1 MNVSNGAHKEDRA
14 VRLLATDLILIKTV
28 TGLLYDFCNRSY
40 RGSLYWL
47 KDYLISAESWLS
59 HSFPDKIAIEI
70 LKNLVTSNT
79 FGVANANHLAS
90 GAMRKEHTIPCRSTY
105 ARIRTNPFLVE

>member
-14 VRLLATDLILIKTV
+14 VRLLATDLVLIKTV
-28 TGLLYDFCNRSY
+28 TDLFYDFCNRSY

-47 KDYLISAESWLS
+47 KDCPISARSWLS
-59 HSFPDKIAIEI
+59 HSFPDKITIET

-79 FGVANANHLAS
+79 FGVTKANHLAS
-90 GAMRKEHTIPCRSTY
+90 GAMRKEHIIFCSATY
-105 ARIRTNPFLVE
+105 ARIRTHPFLS